1 MAGSG
6 SPAPCG
12 RLCLSR
18 ASLAWLGATLLLLA
32 DCVLLRPAL
41 PRIFSLLV
49 TALVGPNGSGKS
61 TVAALLQNLYQPT
74 GGQLLLDGKPLP
86 QYEHH
91 YLHQWVAA
99 VGQEPQLFG
108 RSFQENIAYG
118 LIQKPTMEK
127 VIAAAM
133 KAGAHSFISE
143 LPQGYDTEVGEA
155 GNQLSGGQRQAV
167 ALARA
172 LIRNPYVL
180 ILDDATSALD
190 ANSQLR
196 VEQLLYES
204 PERYSRSVL
213 LITQRLSSVEQADH
227 ILFLDGGTVC
237 EAGTHQQLMKNKG
250 RYWAMVQAPGGSGA
264 PE

>member
-1 MAGSG
+1 MGYT
-6 SPAPCG
+6 CG
-12 RLCLSR
+12 Y
-18 ASLAWLGATLLLLA
+18 
-32 DCVLLRPAL
+32 PAL
-41 PRIFSLLV
+41 PL
-49 TALVGPNGSGKS
+49 ALVS
-61 TVAALLQNLYQPT
+61 A
-74 GGQLLLDGKPLP
+74 
-86 QYEHH
+86 
-91 YLHQWVAA
+91 
-99 VGQEPQLFG
+99 
-108 RSFQENIAYG
+108 
-118 LIQKPTMEK
+118 
-127 VIAAAM
+127 
-133 KAGAHSFISE
+133 
-143 LPQGYDTEVGEA
+143 EVGEA